1 MNLNSY
7 YLYAFANQNSKPYD
21 GDSTLKVLKEILE
34 SGKIKSRRLR
44 GDTDTTKGG
53 FNGID
58 YISLCDFRR
67 RNNKPYENDPYLI
80 GYNSYECFIKES
92 PSFILKK
99 NKIAAIKPIL
109 VEPVIFDY
117 GSRARMCKLG
127 NATYGRFSDLPDE
140 VQVKNEISLDR
151 CVGLT
156 IPIEYMTNEHK
167 EDIFSGK
174 TNKEIYSRGPY
185 TLEELII
192 YVKELKNLL
201 EAYNI
206 SSKVYDLESQIELD
220 SEDVTQKVYTM
231 TKNK

>member
-21 GDSTLKVLKEILE
+21 GDSTIKVLKEILE

-67 RNNKPYENDPYLI
+67 RNNKPYENDPYLK

-109 VEPVIFDY
+109 VEPVIFDFS
-117 GSRARMCKLG
+117 SRYRMCKLG

-156 IPIEYMTNEHK
+156 IPIEYMIKDHK
-167 EDIFSGK
+167 EEWFCDKKNEGK
-174 TNKEIYSRGPY
+174 YITHPYS
-185 TLEELII
+185 LEELIA
-192 YVKELKNLL
+192 YVKELKKLL
-201 EAYNI
+201 ETYNVG
-206 SSKVYDLESQIELD
+206 SKVYDLESQIELD
-220 SEDVTQKVYTM
+220 SEDTTQKVYTI
-231 TKNK
+231 TKRK